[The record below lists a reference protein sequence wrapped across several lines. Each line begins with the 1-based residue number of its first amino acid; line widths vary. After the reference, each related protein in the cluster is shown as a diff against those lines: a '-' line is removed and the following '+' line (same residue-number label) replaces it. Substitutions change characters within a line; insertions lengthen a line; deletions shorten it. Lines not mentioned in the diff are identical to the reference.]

1 MDLLC
6 VFVGARKRS
15 VPTELF
21 ATPAALFQA
30 VELQWITGIPQLA
43 AAARA
48 RFVKDCPFF
57 FFCCLLISLILFK
70 GGRKRSRKKERKTHA
85 HVSVGEAARGTTKNS
100 RRVASPVKL
109 KM

>member
-30 VELQWITGIPQLA
+30 VELQSAIPQPT

-70 GGRKRSRKKERKTHA
+70 GAGKEAEKKKGKHMHTLAWEKPHAEQPKTA
-85 HVSVGEAARGTTKNS
+85 GG
-100 RRVASPVKL
+100 
-109 KM
+109 

>member
-6 VFVGARKRS
+6 VFVGARTRS

-48 RFVKDCPFF
+48 RFVEDCERCPP
-57 FFCCLLISLILFK
+57 CLFGGLILFK
-70 GGRKRSRKKERKTHA
+70 GRRKRSRKKERKTHA

-100 RRVASPVKL
+100 RRVA
-109 KM
+109 

>member
-30 VELQWITGIPQLA
+30 VELQWSSAIPHLA

-57 FFCCLLISLILFK
+57 FFCCPLISLILFK
-70 GGRKRSRKKERKTHA
+70 GAGKEAEKKKGKHMHTLAWEKPHAEQPKTA
-85 HVSVGEAARGTTKNS
+85 GG
-100 RRVASPVKL
+100 
-109 KM
+109 